1 MQNFKKLLYLLSKR
15 ERRIS
20 ILLLIMILIMALID
34 MLGVASIVPFIAIL
48 SNPEI
53 IETNFFLNEAFKKG
67 SIIGIDTQ
75 DEFLIATGIAVFL
88 LLIFSLTFKALTM
101 YSQTRFS
108 EMCKYNI
115 SKRLLGYYLYQPY
128 SWFLNRNSATLSKTI
143 LSEVSH
149 VIGKGLSPMI
159 SLITSIIITITL
171 FILLVFVDLKL
182 TITAILIMSIFYVIV
197 YTFNKNLVSKIGK
210 EIFKANAQRF
220 KILNEAFGGS
230 KELKMGGFEQTYVD
244 QFAKPA
250 HRIARHSALTEI
262 ITQIP
267 RFSLEAI
274 AFGGMILII
283 LYLMTLG
290 RSLNNVLPL
299 IALYAFAGYRLLPTI
314 QKIYIATTYLRIVGP
329 ALDSLHDDLRKLK
342 PDIQDKNQDKNKE
355 VLDLRKSI
363 ILKDVNY
370 RYPNSEK
377 TALKNINLII
387 PANSTI
393 GLIGKTGS
401 GKTTTID
408 IILGLLVAHK
418 GTLEVDEKT
427 INKNNIRSWQRS
439 IGYVPQHIF
448 LTDNTVAANIA
459 LGVNIKD
466 IDHEAVEHAAKIA
479 NVHDFIIN
487 ELPLKYNSPIGERGI
502 RLSGGQRQRIG
513 IARALYHKPKVLVLD
528 EATSALDSLTE
539 KAVMEAVHNSKNK
552 ITKILVA
559 HRLSTV
565 RKCDKIFLLE
575 KGELK
580 AQGTFEELIEISD
593 EFRQSV
599 KEL

>member
-220 KILNEAFGGS
+220 
-230 KELKMGGFEQTYVD
+230 
-244 QFAKPA
+244 
-250 HRIARHSALTEI
+250 
-262 ITQIP
+262 
-267 RFSLEAI
+267 
-274 AFGGMILII
+274 
-283 LYLMTLG
+283 
-290 RSLNNVLPL
+290 
-299 IALYAFAGYRLLPTI
+299 
-314 QKIYIATTYLRIVGP
+314 
-329 ALDSLHDDLRKLK
+329 
-342 PDIQDKNQDKNKE
+342 
-355 VLDLRKSI
+355 
-363 ILKDVNY
+363 
-370 RYPNSEK
+370 
-377 TALKNINLII
+377 
-387 PANSTI
+387 
-393 GLIGKTGS
+393 
-401 GKTTTID
+401 
-408 IILGLLVAHK
+408 
-418 GTLEVDEKT
+418 
-427 INKNNIRSWQRS
+427 
-439 IGYVPQHIF
+439 
-448 LTDNTVAANIA
+448 
-459 LGVNIKD
+459 
-466 IDHEAVEHAAKIA
+466 
-479 NVHDFIIN
+479 
-487 ELPLKYNSPIGERGI
+487 
-502 RLSGGQRQRIG
+502 
-513 IARALYHKPKVLVLD
+513 
-528 EATSALDSLTE
+528 
-539 KAVMEAVHNSKNK
+539 
-552 ITKILVA
+552 
-559 HRLSTV
+559 
-565 RKCDKIFLLE
+565 
-575 KGELK
+575 
-580 AQGTFEELIEISD
+580 
-593 EFRQSV
+593 
-599 KEL
+599 